1 MVEEKCCETM
11 PEPNPDSTP
20 PATELA
26 VPPPKPKFGK
36 PPIPAG
42 LPSIMPMV
50 LARLPTEESNVT
62 VGAMSLIP
70 FFPKRISL
78 SRLGEKVWLQ
88 LTLPALIQSTLREL
102 PSRG

>member
-11 PEPNPDSTP
+11 PEPNVDSVP

-26 VPPPKPKFGK
+26 VPPPNPNAGK
-36 PPIPAG
+36 PEIPAG

-50 LARLPTEESNVT
+50 LPRLPTEESNVS

-78 SRLGEKVWLQ
+78 SRFGLKVWVQ
-88 LTLPALIQSTLREL
+88 LTLPELIQSTLREL
-102 PSRG
+102 PSKG